1 MSKAL
6 VVVES
11 PTKARSIS
19 SYLGPDVVVESSMG
33 HVRDLPKK
41 ELGVDVEHGFRPK
54 YVTSPGKGNQVKKL
68 RAALASAESL
78 YLATDRDR
86 EGEAIAWHL
95 TELLKPKVPVRRMV
109 FQEITRQAIR
119 QAFDN
124 PRQLDTALV
133 ESQEARRILDRL
145 YGYEVSPVLWRKVK
159 SGLSAGRVQS
169 VAVRLAVE
177 RARERIRF
185 VRADYWD
192 ILGVFHPLDRPELR
206 FEARLVKV
214 AGRRV
219 AIGRDFTP
227 QGELKSPRTLKLGK
241 PEAERLTSDLADS
254 AFAVEEVKRRPYK
267 RSPSPPYRTST
278 MQQDASRRLRMQ
290 PARTMR
296 AAQQLYENGFITYM
310 RTDSFSIS
318 PAAAAAARELIG
330 KNFGD
335 AYLPAK
341 PRAYRTKVK
350 AAQEAHEAI
359 RPAGT
364 NWKTPQQV
372 TAALGEGDASRLY
385 QMIWRQALA
394 SQMKDAVGETVSV
407 TLGGTSSAGVKVEFQ
422 TQGRTITFPGF
433 LRAYG
438 TASQGYGNRGE
449 GKDKTLP
456 SLSDGDALGT
466 DELTAKDHRTRPP
479 AWYTE
484 ASLIRTLEK
493 LGVGRPSTYAS
504 IMTTIQDRGY
514 VWSQGRA
521 LIPTFTAFAVVS
533 LLEQSFPKLVDYQ
546 FTAKME
552 DDLDRIADRREQP
565 KPWLERFYF
574 GDEGLK
580 SQVDNSL
587 ENVDTRLSRR
597 ILIGKDGE
605 GEEITARIGR
615 YGPFLLWK
623 ETTVSIPDRLPPDEL
638 TVEKAL
644 EMLAESQTP
653 QDRKILGTDPRSG
666 LEVLALHGRYGPYL
680 QLGETQ
686 SGKAKP
692 KRVSLPK
699 DTELGGVS
707 LDEALRWL
715 GLPREVGVDPQSG
728 EKIFARYGRYGPY
741 ISKGKTNRTLPE
753 IEQLFTITPEE
764 ALQILATAPSRG
776 RNPPLRILGEDPRT
790 GKPVELRDG
799 RYGPYVSDGV
809 TNASLGRTET
819 VDSITVER
827 ASDLLETRR
836 QKRAAPKG
844 RGRPRRRRK

>member
-41 ELGVDVEHGFRPK
+41 EMGVDVEKGFQPK

-124 PRQLDTALV
+124 PRELDTALV

-159 SGLSAGRVQS
+159 TGLSAGRVQS

-185 VRADYWD
+185 VRAEYWD
-192 ILGVFHPLDRPELR
+192 ILGIFHPVDEPEQR
-206 FEARLVKV
+206 FEAALAKV
-214 AGRRV
+214 GGQRV
-219 AIGRDFTP
+219 ATGRDFTS
-227 QGELKSPRTLKLGK
+227 QGQLKNPKTLQMGK
-241 PEAERLTSDLADS
+241 AEAERLTADLTGAS
-254 AFAVEEVKRRPYK
+254 FAVTELKRRPYK

-278 MQQDASRRLRMQ
+278 LQQDASRRLGMQ
-290 PARTMR
+290 SARAMR
-296 AAQQLYENGFITYM
+296 AAQRLYENGHITYM
-310 RTDSFSIS
+310 RTDSVAIS
-318 PAAAAAARELIG
+318 PEAVATVRKVIRQS
-330 KNFGD
+330 FGD
-335 AYLPAK
+335 AYLPQK
-341 PRAYRTKVK
+341 PRSYRSKVK

-359 RPAGT
+359 RPAGSV
-364 NWKTPQQV
+364 WKTPQEV
-372 TAALGEGDASRLY
+372 TAALGEGDPSRLY
-385 QMIWRQALA
+385 QMIWRHTVA
-394 SQMKDAVGETVSV
+394 SQMKDAIGETVSA
-407 TLGGTSSAGVKVEFQ
+407 TLGGTSSAGVNVEFHA
-422 TQGRTITFPGF
+422 QGRTITFAGF
-433 LRAYG
+433 LRALG
-438 TASQGYGNRGE
+438 TPSDRGADGRK
-449 GKDKTLP
+449 GKQKTLP
-456 SLSDGDALGT
+456 PLAAGQALDT
-466 DELTAKDHRTRPP
+466 AELTAKDHRTRPP

-484 ASLIRTLEK
+484 ASLISTLEK

-504 IMTTIQDRGY
+504 IMSTIQDRGY
-514 VWSQGRA
+514 VWNQGRA
-521 LIPTFTAFAVVS
+521 LIPSFTAFAVVS
-533 LLEQSFPKLVDYQ
+533 LLEESFPKLVDYQ

-552 DDLDRIADRREQP
+552 GDLDRIADRQEQT
-565 KPWLERFYF
+565 KPWLQRFYF
-574 GDEGLK
+574 GEEGLK
-580 SQVDNSL
+580 SLVDNSL

-597 ILIGKDGE
+597 ILIGEDAE
-605 GEEITARIGR
+605 GEEVTARIGR

-623 ETTVSIPDRLPPDEL
+623 EATVSIPDRLPPDEL

-644 EMLAESQTP
+644 ELLAEGRSS
-653 QDRKILGTDPRSG
+653 QDRKILGSDPRTG
-666 LEVLALHGRYGPYL
+666 LEVLALKGRYGPYL
-680 QLGETQ
+680 QLGETGR
-686 SGKAKP
+686 GKTKP

-707 LDEALRWL
+707 LDDALRWL
-715 GLPREVGVDPQSG
+715 DLPRQVGVDPESG
-728 EKIFARYGRYGPY
+728 EKVYARYGRYGPY
-741 ISKGKTNRTLPE
+741 LSRGRTNRNLAE
-753 IEQLFTITPEE
+753 IDQLFTITIDE
-764 ALQILATAPSRG
+764 ALQILATTPARG
-776 RNPPLRILGEDPRT
+776 RRSVLRVLGEDPRT
-790 GKPVELRDG
+790 GKTVELRDG
-799 RYGPYVSDGV
+799 RYGPYVSADGV
-809 TNASLGRTET
+809 NASLSPTDT
-819 VDSITVER
+819 VDSVTVER

-836 QKRAAPKG
+836 KKQTAPG
-844 RGRPRRRRK
+844 RGKRSRRRK

>member
-19 SYLGPDVVVESSMG
+19 SYLGPDVIVESSMG
-33 HVRDLPKK
+33 HVRDLPRK
-41 ELGVDVEHGFRPK
+41 ELGVDVEQGFRPK

-124 PRQLDTALV
+124 PRELDTALV

-177 RARERIRF
+177 RARERIQF

-192 ILGVFHPLDRPELR
+192 IVGVFHPLDRADQR
-206 FEARLVKV
+206 FEARLAKV
-214 AGRRV
+214 DGRRV
-219 AIGRDFTP
+219 ATGRDFTS
-227 QGELKSPRTLKLGK
+227 GGALKNPRTLQLGK
-241 PEAERLTSDLADS
+241 PEAERLTSELAES
-254 AFAVEEVKRRPYK
+254 AFAVEELQRRPYK
-267 RSPSPPYRTST
+267 RSPNPPYRTST
-278 MQQDASRRLRMQ
+278 LQQDASRRLRFQ

-296 AAQQLYENGFITYM
+296 AAQRLYENGFITYM

-318 PAAAAAARELIG
+318 PDAVAAARELVRR
-330 KNFGD
+330 NFGE
-335 AYLPAK
+335 AYLPSA
-341 PRAYRTKVK
+341 PRVYRTKVK

-359 RPAGT
+359 RPSGT

-394 SQMKDAVGETVSV
+394 SQMKNAVGETVSV
-407 TLGGTSSAGVKVEFQ
+407 TLRGTSSAGVDVDFHA
-422 TQGRTITFPGF
+422 QGRTITFPGF

-438 TASQGYGNRGE
+438 TASDPLEDRRE

-456 SLSDGDALGT
+456 PMSEGEALGT
-466 DELTAKDHRTRPP
+466 HRLTAKDHQTRPP

-552 DDLDRIADRREQP
+552 GDLDLIADRREQP
-565 KPWLERFYF
+565 KPWLQRFYF

-580 SQVDNSL
+580 SLVNNSL

-597 ILIGKDGE
+597 ILIGEDGE

-615 YGPFLLWK
+615 FGPFLFHK

-644 EMLAESQTP
+644 EMLAEGKTARDP
-653 QDRKILGTDPRSG
+653 KILGTDPGSG
-666 LEVLALHGRYGPYL
+666 LEVLALKGQYGPYL
-680 QLGETQ
+680 QLGEVRQ
-686 SGKAKP
+686 GKAKP

-707 LDEALRWL
+707 LDQALQWL
-715 GLPREVGVDPQSG
+715 GLPRQVGVDPQSG

-741 ISKGKTNRTLPE
+741 ISRGKTNRTLPE
-753 IEQLFTITPEE
+753 IDQLFTITTEE
-764 ALQILATAPSRG
+764 ALQLLATSPGRR
-776 RNPPLRILGEDPRT
+776 RNPPLRVLGEDPRT
-790 GKPVELRDG
+790 GKTVELRDG
-799 RYGPYVSDGV
+799 RYGPYVSDGA
-809 TNASLGRTET
+809 TNASLGKTDN
-819 VDSITVER
+819 VDSITAER

-836 QKRAAPKG
+836 QRRQASPG